1 MFRHSMS
8 ATLHSWAALFDWDGV
23 IVDSSG
29 YHELSWEVV
38 ASELRLPLPP
48 GHFKRGFGRK
58 NEFIIPEIL
67 GWARDRDDIKRLADL
82 KEEAYR
88 RLVREKG
95 LEAMPGVMPW
105 LQILRDAGIPCV
117 IGSSTER
124 KNIEAVLDV
133 IGCRAFFR
141 DIVSGDDVK
150 HGKPDPEIFLLAAQ
164 RAGVAPKHCVVFED
178 AHVGIEAARAGGMKV
193 VAVTTT
199 HPREELKK
207 ADRIVDQLDELTL
220 ADMVSLTS

>member
-1 MFRHSMS
+1 MTSNRS
-8 ATLHSWAALFDWDGV
+8 SWAALFDWDGV
-23 IVDSSG
+23 IVDSSRF
-29 YHELSWEVV
+29 HELSWDVI
-38 ASELRLPLPP
+38 AKELRLDLPP

-67 GWARDRDDIKRLADL
+67 GWARDPAEIKRLADL

-88 RLVREKG
+88 KLVREKG
-95 LEAMPGVMPW
+95 LAAMPGVKPW
-105 LQILRDAGIPCV
+105 LETLRGANIPCV

-133 IGCRAFFR
+133 IGLRDFFK
-141 DIVSGDDVK
+141 DVVSGDDAK
-150 HGKPDPEIFLLAAQ
+150 RGKPDPEIFLLAAK
-164 RAGVAPKHCVVFED
+164 RAGCPPARCIVFED
-178 AHVGIEAARAGGMKV
+178 AHVGIDAAHAGGMKA

-207 ADRIVDQLDELTL
+207 ADRVVEQLDELTL
-220 ADMVSLTS
+220 DDMRALAGLK